1 MMHSH
6 KRHGPPRTLRVY
18 IFGAVTILYALVM
31 LLVAPHLWWVGAIAL
46 LIAVAMLLLGIW
58 ANARR
63 QSEWDRYIHVLF
75 QNIDEVTREAVLRIP
90 IPLVV
95 TERDGEVL
103 WYNTHFESVLGQDIS
118 GRRIQ
123 EFMKD
128 LPLHTQVEKPSEHA
142 DIKKEIH
149 MIRYEKR
156 LYRVD
161 LTPVDTGEL
170 SRTVYLIYFMDIT
183 DQKEMERIYLDTRPV
198 IVHIQIDNYDEVIGE
213 IDEEIRPRLIA
224 EAERRIAQ
232 WCAGLGA
239 CWAKYDT
246 EKYIAVIENK
256 YLRLVEDGRF
266 KLLDDIRDI
275 RLGNPMPLT
284 LSIGAGTG
292 ESSYFENDREA
303 KAALDLALGRGGDQ
317 AVVKRGSRLLF
328 YGGKTKAVE
337 KRTKVKSRV
346 IANALRNIMAQ
357 SDNMLVMAHQG
368 MDLDALGA
376 ALGMASCARYLGLP
390 VHIVLNQSNPSIDA
404 LVKRIEDNQETAD
417 IFASTEEAMALVTSK
432 TLLVVVDT
440 HRPSYVEVPRLLDKV
455 EQVVVIDHH
464 RRSAE
469 QIEHAMLLY
478 QESYA
483 SSASELVTELVQY
496 FGDRMRLSNVEADAL
511 LAGIILDTKNFTF
524 KTGVRTFEASAYLR
538 RQGADPI
545 QVQLLFKEG
554 MDQYNTRAALIQSAR
569 KIAPEIMLAVSRQGG
584 PNEPVI
590 CAQAADGLLNLT
602 GVEASFVLYRQQD
615 EVAVSARSLGNINVQ
630 VILETL
636 GGGGHLTEAGAQL
649 EDISIDEAVVQIQKT
664 VDKYLAERV
673 ERK

>member
-1 MMHSH
+1 MLDSA
-6 KRHGPPRTLRVY
+6 KRHGPPQTLRAY
-18 IFGAVTILYALVM
+18 LYGGTAILYALVM
-31 LLVAPHLWWVGAIAL
+31 IIIAPRLWWVGLIAL
-46 LIAVAMLLLGIW
+46 VLAGVLAGWGIW
-58 ANARR
+58 AGNRR
-63 QSEWDRYIHVLF
+63 KMEWDRYVHVLF

-95 TERDGEVL
+95 TEQDGEVL
-103 WYNTHFESVLGQDIS
+103 WYNSHFENVLGQDIS

-123 EFMKD
+123 EFMKE
-128 LPLHTQVEKPSEHA
+128 LPLQTQVEETGVKN
-142 DIKKEIH
+142 EIH

-161 LTPVDTGEL
+161 LIPVDTGEV

-198 IVHIQIDNYDEVIGE
+198 VVHIQIDNYDEVIGE
-213 IDEEIRPRLIA
+213 MEEEARPRLIA
-224 EAERRIAQ
+224 EAERRISQ
-232 WCAGLGA
+232 WCTGLSA
-239 CWAKYDT
+239 CFTKYDRD
-246 EKYIAVIENK
+246 KYLAIIESK
-256 YLRLVEDGRF
+256 ALRLVEDGRF
-266 KLLDDIRDI
+266 KLLDDIREI
-275 RLGNPMPLT
+275 RAGNPMPLT

-292 ESSYFENDREA
+292 ENSYFENDREA
-303 KAALDLALGRGGDQ
+303 KSALDLALGRGGDQ
-317 AVVKRGSRLLF
+317 AVVKRGTRLLF
-328 YGGKTKAVE
+328 YGGKTRAVE

-357 SDNMLVMAHQG
+357 SDNMLIMGHQAV
-368 MDLDALGA
+368 DLDALGS

-390 VHIVLNQSNPSIDA
+390 VHIILNQSNASIDP
-404 LVKRIEDNQETAD
+404 LIKRIEAEDKAPD
-417 IFASTEEAMALVTSK
+417 LFVSTEEAMGFITPK
-432 TLLVVVDT
+432 TLLVIVDT
-440 HRPSYVEVPRLLDKV
+440 HRPSYVEAPRILERV

-496 FGDRMRLSNVEADAL
+496 FGDRLRLSNVEADAL
-511 LAGIILDTKNFTF
+511 LAGITLDTKNFTF

-545 QVQLLFKEG
+545 KVQHLFKEG
-554 MDQYNTRAALIQSAR
+554 LERYSARSSLIQSAR
-569 KIAPEIMLAVSRQGG
+569 QIAPGVMLAVSRQEKPG
-584 PNEPVI
+584 EQI
-590 CAQAADGLLNLT
+590 LCAQAADGLLNLT
-602 GVEASFVLYRQQD
+602 GVEASFVLCRLDD
-615 EVAVSARSLGNINVQ
+615 EVAISARSLGDINVQ

-649 EDISIDEAVVQIQKT
+649 DDVSLDEAVVMIQKA
-664 VDKYLAERV
+664 VKKYLAEK
-673 ERK
+673 EDTK